1 MNLIMA
7 FFICYF
13 WLFQPVTLEWRF
25 STGTNILSTA
35 FSESGKHNFV
45 PVGSERDIN
54 SSVKNVIE
62 WIGLFIGFAAG
73 VGCMIMKFVN

>member
-1 MNLIMA
+1 M
-7 FFICYF
+7 
-13 WLFQPVTLEWRF
+13 
-25 STGTNILSTA
+25 
-35 FSESGKHNFV
+35 